1 MTSRLNP
8 AKQSTKNMRKI
19 RKKKGMPL
27 KKVVDP
33 RDAVASKGL
42 MQRKP
47 DYARRS
53 TPQSKD
59 KEEPVD
65 FILNAIEMLRE
76 EKNV

>member
-42 MQRKP
+42 MQENLTMQDDLPHKVKIKK
-47 DYARRS
+47 S
-53 TPQSKD
+53 LL
-59 KEEPVD
+59 
-65 FILNAIEMLRE
+65 ILF
-76 EKNV
+76 

>member
-33 RDAVASKGL
+33 RAAVASKGL
-42 MQRKP
+42 MQRNP

-53 TPQSKD
+53 TPQSND
-59 KEEPVD
+59 KEEPVAL
-65 FILNAIEMLRE
+65 I
-76 EKNV
+76 